1 MLSFV
6 TGLIEPSWNIPQ
18 NLRSVTHAKF
28 TNSTGMYIELFGAI
42 SLPRNKRDITW

>member
-18 NLRSVTHAKF
+18 HMRSVTHAEF
-28 TNSTGMYIELFGAI
+28 TNSTGMSIEWFGAI
-42 SLPRNKRDITW
+42 SLASNKRDITW